1 MFRQKEVRIP
11 TIRRKT
17 WTIVATSI
25 KIKPEVWKQAKIEAI
40 RRDMELSELVEQAIE
55 AWLGDDGGKGEKQEM
70 READKLSRER
80 QGWRQRRTES
90 LCKPNLQNW
99 QKNVLNS
106 SRKPKRQLMI

>member
-1 MFRQKEVRIP
+1 MSEGRTP

-55 AWLGDDGGKGEKQEM
+55 AWLGDDEGKEKN
-70 READKLSRER
+70 K
-80 QGWRQRRTES
+80 
-90 LCKPNLQNW
+90 K
-99 QKNVLNS
+99 
-106 SRKPKRQLMI
+106 

>member
-1 MFRQKEVRIP
+1 LSEGRTP

-55 AWLGDDGGKGEKQEM
+55 AWLGDDEGKEKN
-70 READKLSRER
+70 K
-80 QGWRQRRTES
+80 
-90 LCKPNLQNW
+90 K
-99 QKNVLNS
+99 
-106 SRKPKRQLMI
+106 